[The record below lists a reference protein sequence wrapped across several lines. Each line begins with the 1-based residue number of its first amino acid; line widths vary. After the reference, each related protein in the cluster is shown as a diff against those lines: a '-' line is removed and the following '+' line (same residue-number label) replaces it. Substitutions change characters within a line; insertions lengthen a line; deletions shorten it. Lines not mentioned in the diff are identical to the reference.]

1 MSEHIQ
7 IKLFAN
13 LNRLMPT
20 SPNSFPIS
28 PPVTVAQVLL
38 QLKVPLSQAKLIF
51 VNSQRAELST
61 TLKDGDRLGVFPPVG
76 GG

>member
-20 SPNSFPIS
+20 SPNAFPIS
-28 PPVTVAQVLL
+28 PTVTVAQVLL
-38 QLKVPLSQAKLIF
+38 QLKVPLNQAKLIF